1 MSTIKGIT
9 DIFNSLTNL
18 EKVKLTEQQLADK
31 QNQKNIAQQAK
42 VVAQER
48 KDNLALTKDNLKNRR
63 EENETEINSL
73 VQEIENW
80 NIVAQ
85 DWSTIDD
92 KFGKGTTEDGKEILN
107 NLGIKYG
114 ENFKFKEK
122 MSTDYREQLNNTTNL
137 INFQDDVI
145 NDLSSKLNQI
155 TRLEEDWKKVGTD
168 AANKG
173 IKDVEDVLAYIESD
187 TLGTD
192 GSSRFLNEE
201 GNPNYL
207 GRAFMKIKETPT
219 DTGFV
224 DNAEIDA
231 ALSKITSDKET
242 IKNLDEEEWNN
253 STSRLFKDI
262 GASEDVIG
270 FGDDRDTIVA
280 KYGGKISSLE
290 GREDLYSSDKG
301 QKELLN
307 TLSNKITNIIGNA
320 GDIKS
325 KSGARIVQA
334 SQGKS
339 PENKIELT
347 LKLYREIMPKG
358 KNDATVNNLFT
369 NEQVSNLD
377 LRPGY
382 NIFSG
387 QDQEEM
393 LVYKY
398 LKGFEKIWSKQ
409 NPGKSIWD
417 ED

>member
-31 QNQKNIAQQAK
+31 QNQRNIAQQAK

-122 MSTDYREQLNNTTNL
+122 MSTNYREQLNNTTNL

-231 ALSKITSDKET
+231 ALSKITEEKEVAEGLDKKEFARD
-242 IKNLDEEEWNN
+242 LDFSFEEIS
-253 STSRLFKDI
+253 STEDLLGKDDDMFK
-262 GASEDVIG
+262 
-270 FGDDRDTIVA
+270 TM
-280 KYGGKISSLE
+280 GGKIASYKGSK
-290 GREDLYSSDKG
+290 DLYEEEGNQKQLMQSVQSKIKKIFDYSNSSGIFGTSKAWRNSDIMKKINAMGNMSFENQKDLMG
-301 QKELLN
+301 QIYDMIMPNPNKNEVLYG
-307 TLSNKITNIIGNA
+307 SNKIWSDSIMEEIDLA
-320 GDIKS
+320 
-325 KSGARIVQA
+325 SGF
-334 SQGKS
+334 GKQKTQ
-339 PENKIELT
+339 EDLLKQYLT
-347 LKLYREIMPKG
+347 VWGKLNNKLYPK
-358 KNDATVNNLFT
+358 
-369 NEQVSNLD
+369 
-377 LRPGY
+377 
-382 NIFSG
+382 
-387 QDQEEM
+387 
-393 LVYKY
+393 
-398 LKGFEKIWSKQ
+398 
-409 NPGKSIWD
+409 
-417 ED
+417 